1 MKAKEEA
8 GADSQQQQQSALNT
22 STQLQ
27 PGGTQVTQAQT
38 QMSQAQQR
46 QMGYNRFDQERYA
59 AKDETGGFSID
70 TKLTYQPNGGAL
82 SLTPNPNASPN
93 DAAQTASNN
102 NKNSN
107 NFTPNTQLAPQKTN
121 IIASTGS
128 NGANNNNNG
137 GVNNKAKLFTSPNQP
152 MQKRTNAKPII
163 IVPNTNTSLITL
175 LNCIDILQD
184 LKYEMIYGIN
194 ELFLSI

>member
-1 MKAKEEA
+1 VKAKEEA

-102 NKNSN
+102 NNKNSN
-107 NFTPNTQLAPQKTN
+107 NFTPNSQLAPQKTN

-137 GVNNKAKLFTSPNQP
+137 GVNNKSKLFTSPNQP

-184 LKYEMIYGIN
+184 LKYAMIYGIN
-194 ELFLSI
+194 